1 MAQTQQLTTWREP
14 TGPKARRAW
23 LAATVMALATLA
35 LVCLGPA
42 VAQAQAQASTNASA
56 KQEQSYQRAID
67 GFKRARYAE
76 AYGRVIDAA
85 DAGHLPS
92 ARLAL
97 LIVQNGPALF
107 NTEFSATPGQVGRW
121 QALVVNAARRQVYVG
136 ADARTT
142 E

>member
-1 MAQTQQLTTWREP
+1 MRP
-14 TGPKARRAW
+14 
-23 LAATVMALATLA
+23 LAARSASPGRCWPALALA

-42 VAQAQAQASTNASA
+42 VAQAQAHASTNPGA
-56 KQEQSYQRAID
+56 KQVQNYQRAVD
-67 GFKRARYAE
+67 ALKLARYAE
-76 AYGRVIDAA
+76 AYGRVIEAA

-97 LIVQNGPALF
+97 LIVQNGLSLF

-121 QALVVNAARRQVYVG
+121 QALVVNAARHQVYVG